1 MRVMRWDDGMF
12 YAGWQTQPTEDSA
25 REPVQAVG
33 DYPLL
38 MLVTSFI
45 ESNWIN
51 SDVIC
56 SRFPEVSWSFIGF

>member
-25 REPVQAVG
+25 RVPVQAVG

-38 MLVTSFI
+38 MLVTRFI
-45 ESNWIN
+45 ESNKDLQEVWILPHY
-51 SDVIC
+51 DEFV
-56 SRFPEVSWSFIGF
+56 